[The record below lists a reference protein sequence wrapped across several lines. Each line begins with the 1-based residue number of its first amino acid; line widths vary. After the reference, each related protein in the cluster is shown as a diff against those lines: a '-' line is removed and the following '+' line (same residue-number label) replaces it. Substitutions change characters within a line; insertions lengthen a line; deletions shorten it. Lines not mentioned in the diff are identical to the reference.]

1 MTPTLRVADLT
12 ATDLSSRLSHDGL
25 WLKSGPLSLHI
36 RSDEPVVSHAI
47 ATLYADHLLADSDF
61 ADFHVQVNR
70 VSGLRRW
77 ARPQVQFHLDGRI
90 PFKPLPYAQSFAML
104 EWGINWCI
112 ATYCHQFLVI
122 HAGVIERNG
131 FAAILPAPP
140 GSGKSTLTA
149 ALIQRGWRLCSD
161 ELTLI
166 DPATTRV
173 VALARPVNL
182 KNNSIDVIRAFEPST
197 VFGPECPD
205 THKGRVA
212 HLRPPLDSVARAG
225 DGAKPRWV
233 IFPQWSPGAPL
244 TMQALPRAEAF
255 IQLAEN
261 AFNYSML
268 GETGFHT
275 LANTIDG
282 SDCMKLHYS
291 SLDDAVTAFERL
303 ASDAGA

>member
-1 MTPTLRVADLT
+1 MSDLAEADLY
-12 ATDLSSRLSHDGL
+12 SRLSHDGL

-36 RSDEPVVSHAI
+36 RSDEPVVGEAI
-47 ATLYADHLLADSDF
+47 AALYPDHVLADSDF
-61 ADFHVQVNR
+61 ADFHVQVGR
-70 VSGLRRW
+70 ATGLRRW
-77 ARPQVQFHLDGRI
+77 VRPQVLFHLDGRT
-90 PFKPLPYAQSFAML
+90 PFKPLPRAQSFAML

-112 ATYCHQFLVI
+112 ATYCHQYLVI

-166 DPATTRV
+166 DPRSAEV

-182 KNNSIDVIRAFEPST
+182 KNNSIDVIQAFEPSA

-212 HLRPPLDSVARAG
+212 HLRPPRDSVLRA
-225 DGAKPRWV
+225 DQGAKPRWV
-233 IFPQWSPGAPL
+233 IFPKWSAGAPL
-244 TMQALPRAEAF
+244 TTQAIPRAEAF

-268 GETGFHT
+268 GESGFDV
-275 LANTIDG
+275 LARTIDAC
-282 SDCMKLHYS
+282 DCMSLQYSKL
-291 SLDDAVTAFERL
+291 DEAVAAFERL
-303 ASDAGA
+303 AEDARR